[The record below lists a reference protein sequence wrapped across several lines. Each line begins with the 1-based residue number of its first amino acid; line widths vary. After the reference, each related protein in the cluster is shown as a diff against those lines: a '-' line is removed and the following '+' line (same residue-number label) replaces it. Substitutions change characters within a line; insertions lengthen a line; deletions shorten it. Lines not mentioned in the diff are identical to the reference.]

1 MNTRRRDL
9 IESTELSDLGASRR
23 AFLKTSGGLVLG
35 FSLLGPAAALAAVRD
50 KLPLDTSVAAMQGN
64 GAFAAVDPAKLDAWI
79 AIHPDNTATLFTGKV
94 EQGNG
99 APNALLQIAA
109 EELDFPYE
117 HFYLVMGST
126 TETVDQG
133 PSYGSMAV
141 RYAGPQ
147 IQHAAAAGR
156 QVLLDMASKHFGV
169 PADKLTAAAGVIT
182 VAGAAGKSITYGE
195 LVGGKRLDVTIGA
208 SGKTFGLKV
217 APEARLKDPSRY
229 TVIGKSVLRKDIPGK
244 TTGQFTYM
252 QDVKVPGML
261 HGRVVRPYGIQSQLL
276 SVDEAGLKDIPGFVA
291 IVREKNFLGVLAQ
304 TEWGAIQA
312 AQRLGSKLNRK
323 GPNDG
328 LAKWS
333 DWNGLAA
340 TDEVWDA
347 VRKAPGK
354 PESVAK
360 HGDVDAAIKSAAHTL
375 KATYLTP
382 FETHGSIGPECAI
395 ADVGKDKAIIW
406 GGTQM
411 PHQAQRDLAELL
423 GLPVDKVEVRWVEAA
438 GQYGRNGLEHVM
450 ADAAI
455 MSRAAGKPVR
465 VQWMRWDSHGWD
477 PKEPAI
483 VQDLEGALDAQ
494 GNVAAWRHHMWVPTL
509 SDTRL
514 LPSELIGK
522 PVGKQN
528 LGSAAIGYEY
538 TFGNADV
545 ASHNESRVG
554 VITAWMR
561 APGQFETTFAME
573 AFFDEM
579 AAAAKQD
586 PLAFRLKYL
595 KQPRTIGVLKAAAK
609 LYGWQPRV
617 AFSAGRQSGRM
628 AKGRGI
634 AWVNRDDS
642 LVATIADVEVD
653 QQTGEIL
660 VKRVVVA
667 HDNGLVISPDGM
679 KNQIEGTVIQ
689 SISRTLHEEVTFNHA
704 HVTSRDWA
712 GYPILRFHE
721 IPDRIDIVLVN
732 NEPKF
737 KSTGGGEPS
746 TCPTAAVISN
756 AVYDAVGVRLRQTPF
771 RPERVKAAMDKA

>member
-1 MNTRRRDL
+1 MNTRRRDVIDSL
-9 IESTELSDLGASRR
+9 ELSDLGASRR

-35 FSLLGPAAALAAVRD
+35 FSLLGPAAAMAALRE
-50 KLPLDTSVAAMQGN
+50 LPLDTSVAATSGK
-64 GAFAAVDPAKLDAWI
+64 GPFPAVDPAKLDAWI
-79 AIHPDNTATLFTGKV
+79 AIHPDDTATLFTGKV

-99 APNALLQIAA
+99 SPNALLQIAA

-133 PSYGSMAV
+133 PTYGSMAV

-156 QVLLDMASKHFGV
+156 QVLLEMASKHFGV
-169 PADKLTAAAGVIT
+169 PVEKLTAAAGVIS
-182 VAGAAGKSITYGE
+182 VAGAAKQSITYGK

-208 SGKTFGLKV
+208 SGETFGMKV
-217 APEARLKDPSRY
+217 APDAKLKDPSRY

-244 TTGQFTYM
+244 TTGEFTYM
-252 QDVKVPGML
+252 QDVKVPDML
-261 HGRVVRPYGIQSQLL
+261 HGRVVRPFGVGAILL
-276 SVDEAGLKDIPGFVA
+276 SVDETGLKDIPGFVQV
-291 IVREKNFLGVLAQ
+291 VREGNFLGVLAT

-312 AQRLGSKLNRK
+312 AEKLGSKLDRK
-323 GPNDG
+323 GPADG

-333 DWNGLAA
+333 EWNDLAA

-360 HGDVDAAIKSAAHTL
+360 HGDVDKALKTAAHTI

-382 FETHGSIGPECAI
+382 FETHGSLGPECAI
-395 ADVGKDKAIIW
+395 ADVGKDKAIVW

-423 GLPVDKVEVRWVEAA
+423 GLPVDQVEVRWVEAA

-455 MSRAAGKPVR
+455 MSRAAGRPVR

-477 PKEPAI
+477 PKEPPI
-483 VQDLEGALDAQ
+483 VQDLEGGLDAQ
-494 GNVAAWRHHMWVPTL
+494 GNVTAWRHHMWVPTF
-509 SDTRL
+509 SDTSL

-522 PVGKQN
+522 PVGKRN

-538 TFGNADV
+538 TFANAEV
-545 ASHNESRVG
+545 SSHNESRVG

-573 AFFDEM
+573 AFIDEL
-579 AAAAKQD
+579 AAAARQD
-586 PLAFRLKYL
+586 PLEFRFKYL
-595 KQPRTIGVLKAAAK
+595 KEPRTIGVLKAAAK

-617 AFSAGRQSGRM
+617 AFSAGKQSARK

-679 KNQIEGTVIQ
+679 YNQIEGNIIQ
-689 SISRTLHEEVTFNHA
+689 SISRTLHEEVTFDHA

-712 GYPILRFHE
+712 SYPILRFHE
-721 IPDRIDIVLVN
+721 IPDSIEMVLVN
-732 NEPKF
+732 NDQKF
-737 KSTGGGEPS
+737 KATGGGEPS

-756 AVYDAVGVRLRQTPF
+756 AVYDAVGIRLRQRPF
-771 RPERVKAAMDKA
+771 RPGRVKAALARA